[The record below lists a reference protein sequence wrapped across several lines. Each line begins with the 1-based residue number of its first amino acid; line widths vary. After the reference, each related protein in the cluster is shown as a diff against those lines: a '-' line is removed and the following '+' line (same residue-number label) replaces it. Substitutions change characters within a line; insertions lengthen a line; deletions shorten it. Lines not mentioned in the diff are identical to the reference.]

1 MFRWSNLANKNN
13 IIIIYSSG
21 VEIQKLSVIN
31 NLPKLLEKNS
41 ADVNRRV
48 VPVLRV
54 SHMIIYVVKKNLILK
69 RLGYQRYK
77 FEKQSPIFFQNWIFK
92 NQTYSYGLYYR
103 NKDGDLYFSY
113 HFVVHLTCYNHK
125 ICSKF

>member
-1 MFRWSNLANKNN
+1 MFRWSNLAYKNN

-54 SHMIIYVVKKNLILK
+54 SHMIIYVVKKNLR

-77 FEKQSPIFFQNWIFK
+77 FEKQSPIFFRIGFAK
-92 NQTYSYGLYYR
+92 IKHITHIVLYHR
-103 NKDGDLYFSY
+103 NKDSDPYFSH
-113 HFVVHLTCYNHK
+113 HFDVHFDLLQPQNL
-125 ICSKF
+125 

>member
-41 ADVNRRV
+41 SDVNRRV

-54 SHMIIYVVKKNLILK
+54 SHMIIYVVEKKPYIEET
-69 RLGYQRYK
+69 RIS
-77 FEKQSPIFFQNWIFK
+77 EI
-92 NQTYSYGLYYR
+92 
-103 NKDGDLYFSY
+103 
-113 HFVVHLTCYNHK
+113 
-125 ICSKF
+125 

>member
-13 IIIIYSSG
+13 IIIYSSG

-31 NLPKLLEKNS
+31 NLTKLLEKNS

-54 SHMIIYVVKKNLILK
+54 SHMIIYVVKKK
-69 RLGYQRYK
+69 
-77 FEKQSPIFFQNWIFK
+77 
-92 NQTYSYGLYYR
+92 TLYWR
-103 NKDGDLYFSY
+103 D
-113 HFVVHLTCYNHK
+113 
-125 ICSKF
+125 

>member
-13 IIIIYSSG
+13 IIIYSSG

-54 SHMIIYVVKKNLILK
+54 SHMIIYVVKKKPYIEET
-69 RLGYQRYK
+69 RI
-77 FEKQSPIFFQNWIFK
+77 S
-92 NQTYSYGLYYR
+92 
-103 NKDGDLYFSY
+103 
-113 HFVVHLTCYNHK
+113 K
-125 ICSKF
+125 I

>member
-1 MFRWSNLANKNN
+1 MVRWSNLADKNI

-54 SHMIIYVVKKNLILK
+54 SHMIIYVVKKKPYIEET
-69 RLGYQRYK
+69 RI
-77 FEKQSPIFFQNWIFK
+77 S
-92 NQTYSYGLYYR
+92 
-103 NKDGDLYFSY
+103 
-113 HFVVHLTCYNHK
+113 K
-125 ICSKF
+125 I

>member
-1 MFRWSNLANKNN
+1 MHNNKTKKEGYPAHYVYNRWRNLANKNN

-77 FEKQSPIFFQNWIFK
+77 FEKQSPIFSELDLQKSNIFIC
-92 NQTYSYGLYYR
+92 
-103 NKDGDLYFSY
+103 
-113 HFVVHLTCYNHK
+113 VVLQK
-125 ICSKF
+125 

>member
-1 MFRWSNLANKNN
+1 MFRWSNLAYKNN

-54 SHMIIYVVKKNLILK
+54 SHMIIYEVKKNLILK

-77 FEKQSPIFFQNWIFK
+77 FEKQSPIFFRIGFVK
-92 NQTYSYGLYYR
+92 IKHITYC
-103 NKDGDLYFSY
+103 
-113 HFVVHLTCYNHK
+113 VVPQK
-125 ICSKF
+125 